1 MKKNNPIRDCINL
14 SYIEFLKFK
23 NYLKVTMTH
32 PLTAIKTV
40 WSYLFVIITFAVPLF
55 SGKNSKKRIIVDISV
70 KDNFTLNIISLIVTI
85 ILLIVFFY
93 AIYSAANKYRPSQFS
108 ISDANYLFSSPIEPR
123 TIYLW
128 TMLRSIINSLGLIL
142 FFIIMYFLYGARY
155 YKINLSNFVYVAFG
169 LLFLVLLLKSLSF
182 FIYSVC
188 MKFKVYALIKGFVY
202 VCMSATGI
210 YAAGS
215 MLYKKDIVKGLFW
228 SLNSSI
234 ISNVPVLGWIR
245 DVLISPFFSTY
256 NPLYKVIALFIIA
269 SVLFFL
275 AVYFATDYYEEAV
288 QSIDIVERNKKVAKS
303 QNPDDIQDMVSE
315 KSKKKEVKA
324 VKDKFEFKGPWAF
337 IWKANIVNQRTSTNV
352 IMYIFWGLA
361 FTVSMIVAYL
371 QRNSTSSKVL
381 EEYLTTT
388 LIMVTSGGMSVT
400 SLKYERTKQYLFIIP
415 GKAWEKIV
423 SLHFFDFIRSFMLNL
438 CIVLPIVIMNRRVS
452 IFGVLFLLLGLWG
465 TYIITVFNKLL
476 INLIMPSFDDGKN
489 GVLMA
494 LFDMLAFAPAGIVAG
509 VIGYFFFHSLVWGL
523 FIYCLGLLGTG
534 ALYCLFMEN
543 LFSAIEMK

>member
-40 WSYLFVIITFAVPLF
+40 WSYLFVILMIALPLF

-128 TMLRSIINSLGLIL
+128 TMLRSIISSIGLIL
-142 FFIIMYFLYGARY
+142 FFIAMYLLYGVRF
-155 YKINLSNFVYVAFG
+155 YKINLSNLVYVAFG
-169 LLFLVLLLKSLSF
+169 LLFLTLLLKSLSF

-188 MKFKVYALIKGFVY
+188 MKFKVDRVIKGFVY

-215 MLYKKDIVKGLFW
+215 MLYKKDIVKGLF
-228 SLNSSI
+228 SSFNSSI
-234 ISNVPVLGWIR
+234 ISHVPVLGWIR
-245 DVLISPFFSTY
+245 DVLISPFFSGY

-269 SVLFFL
+269 SVFFFL

-288 QSIDIVERNKKVAKS
+288 ETIEVVERNKKAVKS
-303 QNPDDIQDMVSE
+303 QNPDDLQDMAGE
-315 KSKKKEVKA
+315 KEKKKEVKA
-324 VKDKFEFKGPWAF
+324 VKDKFEFKGAWAF

-352 IMYIFWGLA
+352 IMYILWGLA
-361 FTVSMIVAYL
+361 FTVSMIAAYL
-371 QRNSTSSKVL
+371 GRNTSSSKVL

-423 SLHFFDFIRSFMLNL
+423 SLHFFEFIRNFILNL
-438 CIVLPIVIMNRRVS
+438 CIVLPLAIMNRKVS
-452 IFGVLFLLLGLWG
+452 LFGVLFLLLGLWG
-465 TYIITVFNKLL
+465 TYVITVFNKLL

-489 GVLMA
+489 GFLMTI
-494 LFDMLAFAPAGIVAG
+494 FDMLAFAPAGVIAG
-509 VIGYFFFHSLVWGL
+509 VMGYFFFHSLVWGL

>member
-40 WSYLFVIITFAVPLF
+40 WSYLFVIVMIALPLF

-70 KDNFTLNIISLIVTI
+70 KDNFTLNIIFLIVTI

-128 TMLRSIINSLGLIL
+128 TMLRSIISSLGLIL
-142 FFIIMYFLYGARY
+142 FFIAMYLLYGVRF
-155 YKINLSNFVYVAFG
+155 YKINLSNLAYVAFG
-169 LLFLVLLLKSLSF
+169 LLFLTLLLKSLSF

-188 MKFKVYALIKGFVY
+188 MKFKMDRVIRGFVY
-202 VCMSATGI
+202 LCMAATGI
-210 YAAGS
+210 YAVGS
-215 MLYKKDIVKGLFW
+215 MIYKHDIVKGLFW
-228 SLNSSI
+228 SLNSNI

-245 DVLISPFFSTY
+245 DVLISPFFSGY

-269 SVLFFL
+269 SFFFFL
-275 AVYFATDYYEEAV
+275 AVYFATDYYEEAALT
-288 QSIDIVERNKKVAKS
+288 IDVVERNKKAVKS
-303 QNPDDIQDMVSE
+303 QNPDDLQDMAGE
-315 KSKKKEVKA
+315 KEKKKEVKA
-324 VKDKFEFKGPWAF
+324 VKDKFEFKGAWAF

-352 IMYIFWGLA
+352 IMYILWGIA
-361 FTVSMIVAYL
+361 FTVSMIAAYL
-371 QRNSTSSKVL
+371 GRNTSSSKVL

-400 SLKYERTKQYLFIIP
+400 SLKYERTKQYLFIVP

-423 SLHFFDFIRSFMLNL
+423 SLHFFEFIRNFILNL
-438 CIVLPIVIMNRRVS
+438 CIVLPLVIMNRKVNL
-452 IFGVLFLLLGLWG
+452 FGVLFLLLGLWG

-489 GVLMA
+489 GFLMTI
-494 LFDMLAFAPAGIVAG
+494 FDMLAFAPAGIIAA

-523 FIYCLGLLGTG
+523 FVYCLGLLGTG
-534 ALYCLFMEN
+534 ALYCLFMEK

>member
-40 WSYLFVIITFAVPLF
+40 WSYLFVIITFAMPLF

-85 ILLIVFFY
+85 ILLIIFFCT
-93 AIYSAANKYRPSQFS
+93 IYSAANKYRPSQFS

-128 TMLRSIINSLGLIL
+128 TMLRSIISSLGMIL
-142 FFIIMYFLYGARY
+142 FFIVMYLLYGVRY
-155 YKINLSNFVYVAFG
+155 YKINLSNLVYVAFG

-188 MKFKVYALIKGFVY
+188 MKFKIHGLIKGFVY

-215 MLYKKDIVKGLFW
+215 MLYKKDILKGLFW
-228 SLNSSI
+228 SFNGSI
-234 ISNVPVLGWIR
+234 ISDVPVIGWIR
-245 DVLISPFFSTY
+245 DVLISPFFSEY

-269 SVLFFL
+269 LVFFFL

-288 QSIDIVERNKKVAKS
+288 QTIEVLERNKKAVKS
-303 QNPDDIQDMVSE
+303 QNPDALQDMAGE
-315 KSKKKEVKA
+315 KEKKKEVKS
-324 VKDKFEFKGPWAF
+324 VKDKFEFRGPWAF
-337 IWKANIVNQRTSTNV
+337 IWKANIVNQRTATNV

-361 FTVSMIVAYL
+361 FIVSMIVAYL
-371 QRNSTSSKVL
+371 ERNSSSNKIL
-381 EEYLTTT
+381 QEYLISTF
-388 LIMVTSGGMSVT
+388 IMVASGGMGGT
-400 SLKYERTKQYLFIIP
+400 TLKYERAKQYLFIIP

-423 SLHFFDFIRSFMLNL
+423 SLHFFDIVRSFILNL
-438 CIVLPIVIMNRRVS
+438 CIVLPIVIMNRKVNL
-452 IFGVLFLLLGLWG
+452 FGALFLLLGLWG
-465 TYIITVFNKLL
+465 TYVITVFNKLL

-494 LFDMLAFAPAGIVAG
+494 LFDILAFAPAGIVAG
-509 VIGYFFFHSLVWGL
+509 AIGYFFFHSLVWGL

>member
-40 WSYLFVIITFAVPLF
+40 WSYLFVIIMLAMPLF
-55 SGKNSKKRIIVDISV
+55 PSKNSKKRIIVDISV

-93 AIYSAANKYRPSQFS
+93 VIYSAANKYRPSQFS
-108 ISDANYLFSSPIEPR
+108 ISDSNYLFSSPIEPR

-128 TMLRSIINSLGLIL
+128 TMLRSIISSLGLIL
-142 FFIIMYFLYGARY
+142 FFIAMYFLYGVRY
-155 YKINLSNFVYVAFG
+155 YKINLSNFVYVALG

-188 MKFKVYALIKGFVY
+188 MKFKVHGLIKVFVY
-202 VCMSATGI
+202 LCIAATGI

-215 MLYKKDIVKGLFW
+215 MLYKQDIVKGLFW

-234 ISNVPVLGWIR
+234 ISDIPVLGWIR
-245 DVLISPFFSTY
+245 DVLISPFFSGY
-256 NPLYKVIALFIIA
+256 DPLYKVSALFIIA
-269 SVLFFL
+269 SVFFFL
-275 AVYFATDYYEEAV
+275 AIYFATDYYEEAV
-288 QSIDIVERNKKVAKS
+288 QTIEVVEKNKKVVKS
-303 QNPDDIQDMVSE
+303 QNPDDIEEMASE
-315 KSKKKEVKA
+315 KVKKKEVKV
-324 VKDKFEFKGPWAF
+324 VKDKFEFKGAWAF

-352 IMYIFWGLA
+352 IVYIFWGLA
-361 FTVSMIVAYL
+361 FVVSMIVAYL
-371 QRNSTSSKVL
+371 ERNTSSSKIL
-381 EEYLTTT
+381 QEYLITT
-388 LIMVTSGGMSVT
+388 LVMVTSGGMSVT

-415 GKAWEKIV
+415 GKAWEKII
-423 SLHFFDFIRSFMLNL
+423 SLHFFDFIRSFILNI
-438 CIVLPIVIMNRRVS
+438 CIVLPIVIMNRKVS
-452 IFGVLFLLLGLWG
+452 LFGVLFLLLGLWG
-465 TYIITVFNKLL
+465 TYIISVVNKLL

-489 GVLMA
+489 GFLMG
-494 LFDMLAFAPAGIVAG
+494 LFDILAFAPAAIIAG
-509 VIGYFFFHSLVWGL
+509 AIGYFFFHSLAWGL

-534 ALYCLFMEN
+534 SLYCVFMES
-543 LFSAIEMK
+543 LFGAIEMK

>member
-40 WSYLFVIITFAVPLF
+40 WSYLFLILMIAMPLF

-93 AIYSAANKYRPSQFS
+93 SIYSAANKYRPSQFS
-108 ISDANYLFSSPIEPR
+108 VSDANYLFSSPIEPR

-128 TMLRSIINSLGLIL
+128 TMLRSIISSLGLIL
-142 FFIIMYFLYGARY
+142 FFIAMYLLYGVRY
-155 YKINLSNFVYVAFG
+155 YKINLSNLVYVAFG
-169 LLFLVLLLKSLSF
+169 LLFLILLLKSLSF

-188 MKFKVYALIKGFVY
+188 MKFKVDGLIRGFVY
-202 VCMSATGI
+202 VCMAATGI

-245 DVLISPFFSTY
+245 DVLISPFFSGY

-269 SVLFFL
+269 SVFFFL

-288 QSIDIVERNKKVAKS
+288 ETIEVVERNKKAAKS
-303 QNPDDIQDMVSE
+303 TEILMIFKIWLVKKRRE
-315 KSKKKEVKA
+315 KKVKL
-324 VKDKFEFKGPWAF
+324 VKDKFEFKGAWAF

-361 FTVSMIVAYL
+361 FVVSMIVAYL
-371 QRNSTSSKVL
+371 ERNYKF
-381 EEYLTTT
+381 
-388 LIMVTSGGMSVT
+388 
-400 SLKYERTKQYLFIIP
+400 K
-415 GKAWEKIV
+415 
-423 SLHFFDFIRSFMLNL
+423 
-438 CIVLPIVIMNRRVS
+438 
-452 IFGVLFLLLGLWG
+452 
-465 TYIITVFNKLL
+465 
-476 INLIMPSFDDGKN
+476 
-489 GVLMA
+489 
-494 LFDMLAFAPAGIVAG
+494 
-509 VIGYFFFHSLVWGL
+509 
-523 FIYCLGLLGTG
+523 
-534 ALYCLFMEN
+534 
-543 LFSAIEMK
+543 

>member
-14 SYIEFLKFK
+14 SYIEFFKFK

-40 WSYLFVIITFAVPLF
+40 WSYLFVIIMFAMPLF

-70 KDNFTLNIISLIVTI
+70 KDNFTLNIISLIVTM

-128 TMLRSIINSLGLIL
+128 TMLRSIISSLGLIL
-142 FFIIMYFLYGARY
+142 FFIVMYLLYGVRY

-188 MKFKVYALIKGFVY
+188 MKFKIHGLIKGFVY
-202 VCMSATGI
+202 VCMSVTGI

-215 MLYKKDIVKGLFW
+215 MLYKKDILKGLFW

-234 ISNVPVLGWIR
+234 ISNVPVVGWIR
-245 DVLISPFFSTY
+245 DVLISPFFSEY

-269 SVLFFL
+269 LVFFFL

-288 QSIDIVERNKKVAKS
+288 QTIEVVERNKKAVKS
-303 QNPDDIQDMVSE
+303 QNSDDIQDMAGE
-315 KSKKKEVKA
+315 KEKKKVKA

-352 IMYIFWGLA
+352 VMYIFWGLA
-361 FTVSMIVAYL
+361 FAVSMIVAYL
-371 QRNSTSSKVL
+371 ERNSSSSKIL

-423 SLHFFDFIRSFMLNL
+423 SLHFFDFIRSFLLNL
-438 CIVLPIVIMNRRVS
+438 CIVLPIVIMNRKVNL
-452 IFGVLFLLLGLWG
+452 FGVLFLLLGLWG
-465 TYIITVFNKLL
+465 TYIVTVFNKLL

-489 GVLMA
+489 GFLMA
-494 LFDMLAFAPAGIVAG
+494 IFDMLAFAPAGVLAG
-509 VIGYFFFHSLVWGL
+509 VVGYFLFHSLVWGL
-523 FIYCLGLLGTG
+523 FIYCLGLIGTG